1 MHVLIDSNIYRGDRK
16 RNKPAFRAIL
26 RLAKA
31 AKLHLHVPFFV
42 KAEVLS
48 QLQDDV
54 RSEINKVRSAAYE
67 ILSLTAEANL
77 KSQAD
82 SLVQTVAAMKQNVG
96 VSIAADLQGWIKEA
110 QAIEDPIAPDHGTR
124 VAAAYFA
131 GSPPFGN
138 KKQRTDIPDSFIW
151 EMALDLVQ
159 TNGQLIVVSNDGR
172 VHKAADQHS
181 VMEAYKSLEDLL
193 KSPACQDAINELD
206 ASEAITNNIARIK
219 GLLPE
224 EQTTLQSWLDTGVV
238 HELAWKTVR
247 HHAIPED
254 NGEAQISSVNETENV
269 TFAFTEVEHFGD
281 GDLGIP
287 FTATV
292 DCELNFRIY
301 RGDYY
306 AMGDDDD
313 ISVSEWSD
321 HYLDAN
327 KTYTLNIEGYVNL
340 AIDTELLKRDD
351 LTDDDL
357 RDIIR
362 ESDADVDI
370 TERNVY
376 VPEY

>member
-31 AKLHLHVPFFV
+31 GKLHLHVPFVV

-54 RSEINKVRSAAYE
+54 RSEINKIRTAAYE

-82 SLVQTVAAMKQNVG
+82 SIVQTVAAMKQNVD
-96 VSIAADLQGWIKEA
+96 VWVAADLQGWIKEA
-110 QAIEDPIAPDHGTR
+110 QAIEHPISPDHGAR

-151 EMALDLVQ
+151 ETALDLVQ
-159 TNGQLIVVSNDGR
+159 TNGQLVVVSSDGR
-172 VHKAADQHS
+172 VHKTADQHP

-193 KSPACQDAINELD
+193 KSPACQDAINKLD

-219 GLLPE
+219 GLLPD
-224 EQTTLQSWLDTGVV
+224 EQATLQSWLDTGVV

-281 GDLGIP
+281 GDIGIP

-327 KTYTLNIEGYVNL
+327 KTYTLSIEGYVNL
-340 AIDTELLKRDD
+340 TIDIELLKEDD

-362 ESDADVDI
+362 GSDAGVDI
-370 TERNVY
+370 TERKVY
-376 VPEY
+376 IPEY